1 MLTAVLHYDSGVNRH
16 GSDARANSASSI
28 SSIHARERLVVGLG
42 AERAEHRP
50 DHRGCGRRG
59 VFRVAEKARRLL
71 RGGVESKQLVAT
83 FVRIAR
89 RRSVVPDPHE
99 AKMLLD
105 LDDTRAVPTPMVT
118 VPELQLF
125 KCQVPVSRTNHGL
138 RRSSAAALRGKG
150 RLDCKPNGVSVA

>member
-89 RRSVVPDPHE
+89 RRSVVPDHTKPRCSSI
-99 AKMLLD
+99 LT
-105 LDDTRAVPTPMVT
+105 TRG
-118 VPELQLF
+118 
-125 KCQVPVSRTNHGL
+125 RY
-138 RRSSAAALRGKG
+138 RRQWSPSPSYNFSSAKFQ
-150 RLDCKPNGVSVA
+150 